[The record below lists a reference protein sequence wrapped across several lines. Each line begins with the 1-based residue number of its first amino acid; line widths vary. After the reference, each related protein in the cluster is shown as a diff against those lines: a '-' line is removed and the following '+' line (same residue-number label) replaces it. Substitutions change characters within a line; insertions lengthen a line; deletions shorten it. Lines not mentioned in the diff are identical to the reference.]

1 MKFIGR
7 KEQLGKLN
15 RAIAKT
21 NKEEA
26 MQNVLIYGRRRVGK
40 SELVKQLL
48 KSYSVSKHLL

>member
-26 MQNVLIYGRRRVGK
+26 MQNVLI
-40 SELVKQLL
+40 
-48 KSYSVSKHLL
+48 